1 VTPSTDGA
9 PVRIQL
15 RPIANPLPLG
25 FLALCVATFVVAGLN
40 LGWVEAAESRQVA
53 LVLLALVVPLQL
65 VASVLGYLARDV
77 VAGTG
82 MGVLAGTW
90 GSVGLVLLTG
100 PPGATSDVLGLML
113 LVSCMAMASAAVG
126 AWPTKA
132 VPALV
137 LTTTSVRFL
146 VTGAYELTG
155 SKGWEEAAGWVG
167 LALAALAAY
176 TALAMIVEDS
186 HHRTL
191 LPLGRRGQGAAALE
205 GLGPDEVRSVWH
217 EAGVRNQL

>member
-1 VTPSTDGA
+1 MEPTEGP

-25 FLALCVATFVVAGLN
+25 FLALCAATFVVAGLN
-40 LGWVEAAESRQVA
+40 LGWVDAVEGRQVA

-100 PPGATSDVLGLML
+100 RPGAPSDVLGLL
-113 LVSCMAMASAAVG
+113 LVVSAVAMASVSVG

-137 LTTTSVRFL
+137 LTTTSLRF
-146 VTGAYELTG
+146 
-155 SKGWEEAAGWVG
+155 W
-167 LALAALAAY
+167 
-176 TALAMIVEDS
+176 
-186 HHRTL
+186 
-191 LPLGRRGQGAAALE
+191 
-205 GLGPDEVRSVWH
+205 
-217 EAGVRNQL
+217 